1 MVNITEKIKE
11 YGSPR
16 LANVHNPTIILTR
29 LISGLRMR
37 CAGRRVSGDD
47 SRNSSYHPADMPR
60 REQGDRYA
68 AVITQQRTR
77 DLISCRISLGFTEG
91 VSKSF
96 PPRKLARLRAQLLEP
111 TGGAGSGGGAGFD
124 VSKSGDARVALVGFP
139 SVGKSTFLSKIT
151 KTKSEAAAY
160 SFTTLTAIPGVLEY
174 GGAEIQI
181 LDLPGIIEGA
191 SEGKGRGRQVISAA
205 KTSDLVLMVLDATK
219 RAEQR
224 ALLEAELDAVG
235 IRLNKDP
242 PNIYLKPKKAG
253 GMKITFQTPPKILD
267 EKMISNVLRD
277 YKILNC
283 EVLVRDE
290 YATIDDFIDVI
301 MKDHRKYIRC
311 LYVYNKIDSVSLEF
325 LDQLAREP
333 YTAVMSC
340 ELDLGVQE
348 IVERIW
354 KELRLMRLYTKRKGE
369 EPDFSEALI
378 VRRDS
383 TIEDV
388 CDQIHRTLK
397 ETFKYALV
405 WGASARHVPQRVG
418 LGHTVADEDVVSIV
432 AK

>member
-11 YGSPR
+11 IEDEMRRTQKYH
-16 LANVHNPTIILTR
+16 L
-29 LISGLRMR
+29 GLLK
-37 CAGRRVSGDD
+37 G
-47 SRNSSYHPADMPR
+47 
-60 REQGDRYA
+60 
-68 AVITQQRTR
+68 
-77 DLISCRISLGFTEG
+77 
-91 VSKSF
+91 
-96 PPRKLARLRAQLLEP
+96 KLARLRAQLLEP
-111 TGGAGSGGGAGFD
+111 TGGSGGGGAGFD

-151 KTKSEAAAY
+151 KTKSETAAY
-160 SFTTLTAIPGVLEY
+160 AFTTLTAIPGVLEY

-205 KTSDLVLMVLDATK
+205 KTSDLILMVLDATK

-235 IRLNKDP
+235 IRLNKEP
-242 PNIYLKPKKAG
+242 PNIYLKQKKAG
-253 GMKITFQTPPKILD
+253 GMKITFQTPPKYLD
-267 EKMISNVLRD
+267 EKIIYNVLRD
-277 YKILNC
+277 YKMLNC

-311 LYVYNKIDSVSLEF
+311 LYVYNKIDGVSLDF

-340 ELDLGVQE
+340 ELDLGVE
-348 IVERIW
+348 DVVDRIW
-354 KELRLMRLYTKRKGE
+354 KELRLIRVYTKRKGE

-378 VRRDS
+378 CRSNS

-388 CDQIHRTLK
+388 CDNIHRTLK
-397 ETFKYALV
+397 ETFKYAMV
-405 WGASARHVPQRVG
+405 WGASARHIPQRVG
-418 LGHTVADEDVVSIV
+418 LGHVVSDEDVVSIV